1 MKESKEVG
9 DALLSFVQAM
19 SKGDAASLERVIS
32 KQEGLLL
39 IGTDPNEWWSS
50 GHADAVRVF
59 KAQLS
64 EMGPFTFKT
73 TDPKGYAEGSVG
85 WAADRF
91 NVTLGGNE
99 LPIRISAVF
108 HQEDG
113 GWKVV
118 QWHGSVGV
126 SNEEELGKELTTS

>member
-113 GWKVV
+113 GWKMV
-118 QWHGSVGV
+118 QLHASVGAGNRETFGDV
-126 SNEEELGKELTTS
+126 LPE